1 MSDVLNRFLRY
12 VQVDTQSAD
21 EHSDVLNR
29 FLRYVQVDTQSA
41 DEHCDQV
48 PSTAIQFDLA
58 NMLAD
63 ELRDLGAR
71 DVTVSENAYV
81 TAWIPASE
89 GAEDRPRLGLI
100 SHLDTTEQAPGFGVK
115 PRCP

>member
-1 MSDVLNRFLRY
+1 M
-12 VQVDTQSAD
+12 
-21 EHSDVLNR
+21 SDVLNR

-71 DVTVSENAYV
+71 DVTVSENAAGEPACRPGHERLACDR
-81 TAWIPASE
+81 TAWHGGGNYI
-89 GAEDRPRLGLI
+89 
-100 SHLDTTEQAPGFGVK
+100 
-115 PRCP
+115 